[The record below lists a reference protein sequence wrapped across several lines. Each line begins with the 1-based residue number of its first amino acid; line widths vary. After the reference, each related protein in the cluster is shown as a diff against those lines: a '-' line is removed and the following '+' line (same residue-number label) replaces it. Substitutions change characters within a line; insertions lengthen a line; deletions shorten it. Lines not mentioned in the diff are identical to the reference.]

1 MGYGSGCI
9 GYTECR
15 ADDYIS
21 SVPGCISLC
30 EPVPCTYCLLILSR
44 AVVGKQWHAN
54 MPGANIYIYVIN
66 YAVYILPKQVDTLRC
81 AFTIHEFV
89 YIACLQ
95 AASLSSALMQV
106 VYLLMTILVRSS
118 LLTTF
123 HTTTY

>member
-1 MGYGSGCI
+1 MP
-9 GYTECR
+9 TCR
-15 ADDYIS
+15 
-21 SVPGCISLC
+21 
-30 EPVPCTYCLLILSR
+30 EPTLY
-44 AVVGKQWHAN
+44 
-54 MPGANIYIYVIN
+54 IYIYVCCVIN

-81 AFTIHEFV
+81 AFTIYEFV